1 MGCYNIHVQIALVMV
16 CVENGDSDM
25 GECCISSAVT
35 EGFLTI
41 GWGDLE

>member
-1 MGCYNIHVQIALVMV
+1 MEVGCYNIHVV
-16 CVENGDSDM
+16 CVENGDR

>member
-1 MGCYNIHVQIALVMV
+1 MGCYNIHLQIALVMV
-16 CVENGDSDM
+16 CVENGDM
-25 GECCISSAVT
+25 GEWSAVT